1 MTPEVRDAFFRVKYL
16 LVNAS
21 QLVIMNETDPL
32 ILYTDASTVSVLTHS
47 DDFRVFDMPETKVS
61 TRTELGGRG

>member
-32 ILYTDASTVSVLTHS
+32 ILYTDASTVSV
-47 DDFRVFDMPETKVS
+47 
-61 TRTELGGRG
+61 GGVLMQEKNGVEKPIIFISHISYLV